1 MLVKDLRNVIENY
14 SEKDKEN
21 IIIELY
27 KKIPKRVKEDYSI
40 DEYIMDIRKP
50 KLKEEK
56 NVTLMI

>member
-14 SEKDKEN
+14 SEKNKEN

-27 KKIPKRVKEDYSI
+27 KKIPKRVKEGYSI